1 MVMARSSVHRRDDTL
16 DLVQVVRKVDKIIL
30 VFTTKTQ
37 EICLLVLTTIVIRC
51 TNIPGSYF
59 RVKSKHVLKIKHG
72 KYQVV
77 NVVVHNWYPKH

>member
-30 VFTTKTQ
+30 LFTTITQ
-37 EICLLVLTTIVIRC
+37 EICLLVLTTVVISC
-51 TNIPGSYF
+51 TNIPGSNF
-59 RVKSKHVLKIKHG
+59 SVKSKHVLKIKHG

-77 NVVVHNWYPKH
+77 

>member
-30 VFTTKTQ
+30 VFTTIMQ
-37 EICLLVLTTIVIRC
+37 EICLLVLTTIIVISC

-59 RVKSKHVLKIKHG
+59 SVKSKHVLKIKLG

-77 NVVVHNWYPKH
+77 